1 MNIIHK
7 QAASPQAKIV
17 LDALINAVSSSLKQ
31 KQKLGQY
38 AVIWDGK
45 KPVKKIDFFDSV
57 KHDL

>member
-17 LDALINAVSSSLKQ
+17 LEALRSAVSISLKQ

-45 KPVKKIDFFDSV
+45 KPVKKIDFF
-57 KHDL
+57 

>member
-38 AVIWDGK
+38 AVIWDGE
-45 KPVKKIDFFDSV
+45 KPVKKTEFFASV
-57 KHDL
+57 KRDL